1 MTIAPMCGRFAA
13 RFAIVWICYG
23 LTQTLSASECA
34 TPVAQAVSIQGR
46 VEVRTED
53 VSTWTPVVQ
62 NEWLCPGDHVR
73 VGANSRAGLSLNDD
87 TLLRLAENSIMRIS
101 APETEGSAW
110 LDLLEGI
117 THIISRVRHKFQIN
131 TPYVNASIEGTE
143 FTLQAT
149 EDGGGVTV
157 LEGRVRATN
166 AQGEVLISDGERA
179 LARPGEKPRVETAVD
194 PLEAVQWA
202 LYYPPVIEPKIS
214 SPSPEV
220 QQSFDACRRGDIEG
234 AFSALERSTEVEQDA
249 QLLLYRASL
258 HLRVGGLEAARQ
270 DLDAALRM
278 EPEHADALALMSIIA
293 TVRNEPQQALEQAQ
307 RAVETDPQAAA
318 PYLALSYARQALF
331 QLPEALDAA
340 QQATRVEPENSLAW
354 SRLANLHLMFRQL
367 GAASDTA
374 TRAVTLACNLPQNQ
388 TTLGYAQLIKLE
400 LDAAR
405 QAFQRATAMNQADP
419 LPRLGLGLVEIRDG
433 NLAEGRRQIETAAN
447 LDPGNALIRSYL
459 GKAYYEERRDKRA
472 ATQLELAKRF
482 DDPDPT
488 PWFYDAILK
497 QTQNR
502 PVEALNDLQSAIE
515 RNDNRAVY
523 RSRLLLDEDLAAR
536 SASLA
541 RIYDE
546 LGFERLA
553 LKESWKSLASDP
565 GNASAH
571 RFLSDSHA
579 GVPRH
584 EIARVSELLQAQL
597 LAPEIISPVSPS
609 ASETNLLAFQGSGP
623 SLAGFNE
630 YNPLFNRQRLAFLAS
645 GLSGSNNTRG
655 QEIAVGGF
663 TSRGMLSAGYFEENS
678 DGFRENNDS
687 DQSIKNVFAQY
698 RINSTLSIQGEFKS
712 KESEFGDLLLRFDPE
727 LFSTVLRRSI
737 ETDSSR
743 IGLNYSPSVN
753 NTFLISSSRQD
764 LQDRVDRGTISVG
777 VETDREQHEFQ
788 YIYQGES
795 LDLVTGIGKAEE
807 DEDTITT
814 ATLAS
819 PFPGFPAIV
828 ITTPSHDEYD
838 QKSAYAYLNL
848 SWSNGTG
855 IIGMDYLDIESETA
869 FDESEFNPKLGL
881 LWDITK
887 NSTLRLAAYR
897 TLQGTIVNNQTLA
910 PTQIAGFNQFFDD
923 IFGTKAWHYGAAI
936 DSTLTENLYAGIEL
950 TRRTPTVPAG
960 SSSEEDQQELRHEAY
975 LNWVLN
981 NHFSLT
987 GRYLFEDFEREY
999 IDGQENLD
1007 RPAAL
1012 QTQTLGLQLNYHHPI
1027 GIFGSFESDYV
1038 SQEISNVLPTTGVLT
1053 EDDSFSISNAT
1064 IGMRL
1069 PKRRGIVEL
1078 KVHNILDQN
1087 ITYQSIHPGTGTQ
1100 LTSRYYPER
1109 AFFGSLQ
1116 LWFH

>member
-1 MTIAPMCGRFAA
+1 MEVA
-13 RFAIVWICYG
+13 
-23 LTQTLSASECA
+23 SAG
-34 TPVAQAVSIQGR
+34 T
-46 VEVRTED
+46 
-53 VSTWTPVVQ
+53 STWIPVLQ
-62 NEWLCPGDHVR
+62 HDRLCPGDHLR
-73 VGANSRAGLSLNDD
+73 VGAHGRAGLSLNNDA
-87 TLLRLAENSIMRIS
+87 LLRLAENSSVRIS
-101 APETEGSAW
+101 APKQDGSFW
-110 LDLLEGI
+110 LDLLEGV
-117 THIISRVRHKFQIN
+117 THLISRARHRFQVN
-131 TPYVNASIEGTE
+131 TPFVNASIEGTE
-143 FTLQAT
+143 FTAQASK
-149 EDGGGVTV
+149 EGSGVTV
-157 LEGRVRATN
+157 MEGRVRATN
-166 AQGEVLISDGERA
+166 AQGEVVISDGERA
-179 LARPGEKPRVETAVD
+179 LARPGEKPRVEAVVD

-202 LYYPPVIEPKIS
+202 LYYPPVIEPKII
-214 SPSPEV
+214 SPSPEL

-234 AFSALERSTEVEQDA
+234 AFSALARSTQVERDA
-249 QLLLYRASL
+249 ELLLYRASL
-258 HLRVGGLEAARQ
+258 HLRVGGLEAAQQ
-270 DLDAALRM
+270 DLDAALSLQ
-278 EPEHADALALMSIIA
+278 PEHADALALMSIIS
-293 TVRNEPQQALEQAQ
+293 TVQNEPRQALEQAR
-307 RAVETDPQAAA
+307 RAVQADPHAAA
-318 PYLALSYARQALF
+318 PHLALSYARQALF

-340 QQATRVEPENSLAW
+340 ERATRVEPENSLAW

-367 GAASDTA
+367 GPARDTA
-374 TRAVTLACNLPQNQ
+374 TRSVTLACDLPQNQ
-388 TTLGYAQLIKLE
+388 TTLGYAQLIQLK

-405 QAFQRATAMNQADP
+405 QAFQRATALDQADP

-433 NLAEGRRQIETAAN
+433 NLAEGRRQIETATN

-459 GKAYYEERRDKRA
+459 GKAYYEERRDKQA
-472 ATQLELAKRF
+472 ATQFELAKRF

-502 PVEALNDLQSAIE
+502 PAEALGDLQGAIE

-579 GVPRH
+579 GVSRH

-597 LAPEIISPVSPS
+597 LAPEIVSPVSPS
-609 ASETNLLAFQGSGP
+609 ASEANLLAFQGSGP

-630 YNPLFNRQRLAFLAS
+630 YNPLFNRQRLTFLAS

-663 TSRGMLSAGYFEENS
+663 TNRGMLSAGYFEENS
-678 DGFRENNDS
+678 DGFRENSDS
-687 DQSIKNVFAQY
+687 EQIIKNVFGQY
-698 RINSTLSIQGEFKS
+698 RINASLSIQGEFKH
-712 KESEFGDLLLRFDPE
+712 KESDFGDLLLRFDPE
-727 LFSTVLRRSI
+727 NFSTSLRRSI
-737 ETDSSR
+737 ESDSAR
-743 IGLNYSPSVN
+743 IGLNYSPN
-753 NTFLISSSRQD
+753 INHTFLISSARQD
-764 LQDRVDRGTISVG
+764 LQDSVDRDPVSIDLDA
-777 VETDREQHEFQ
+777 DRNQHELQ
-788 YIYQGES
+788 YIYQGET
-795 LDLVTGIGKAEE
+795 LDLVTGIGKAEAE
-807 DEDTITT
+807 EDTLIMII
-814 ATLAS
+814 APL
-819 PFPGFPAIV
+819 PPIYK
-828 ITTPSHDEYD
+828 DYD
-838 QKSAYAYLNL
+838 QKSAYAYFNL
-848 SWSNGTG
+848 SWLNGTG
-855 IIGMDYLDIESETA
+855 IFGFDYLDIEEETS

-881 LWDITK
+881 LWDITE
-887 NSTLRLAAYR
+887 NSTVRLAAYR
-897 TLQGTIVNNQTLA
+897 TLRGKMINNQTLA
-910 PTQIAGFNQFFDD
+910 PSQVAGFNQYFDD
-923 IFGTKAWHYGAAI
+923 LFGTKTWHYGAAI
-936 DSTLTENLYAGIEL
+936 DSMLRENLYGGIEL
-950 TRRTPTVPAG
+950 TRRTVTVPPG
-960 SSSEEDQQELRHEAY
+960 STYPEEDQEDLRHEAY

-981 NHFSLT
+981 NHFALT

-999 IDGQENLD
+999 VDGLANLD

-1012 QTQTLGLQLNYHHPI
+1012 QTQTLAFQLNYHHPI

-1038 SQEISNVLPTTGVLT
+1038 LQEISNVLPTTGTST

-1069 PKRRGIVEL
+1069 PNRRGIVEL
-1078 KVHNILDQN
+1078 KVHNLFDQN